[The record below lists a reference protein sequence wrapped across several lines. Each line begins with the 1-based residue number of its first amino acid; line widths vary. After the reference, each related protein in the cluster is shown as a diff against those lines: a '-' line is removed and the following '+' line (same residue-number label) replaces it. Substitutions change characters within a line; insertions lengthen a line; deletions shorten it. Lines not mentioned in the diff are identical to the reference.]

1 MLPSAAWPRVS
12 CVALLTCVASCFVLP
27 CPTLYTFP
35 EHRSRTSRGASA
47 GVHPVRRAGA
57 TGPSAE
63 EPPLVGCHRVG
74 HRALVIRVTCVPG
87 IGGRARYPAPHTR
100 HGHRQSHGL
109 VASQPCTLLA
119 SNTSSL
125 LAANDANR
133 AMVTSPDAD
142 VNGVLGA
149 LHRRNHSAAE
159 ASSGL
164 RECEQYETVPGNGET
179 IAAFTAWVTR
189 TPYWPMVPSS
199 RSPRPKYKRTEMR
212 MYWYVLT
219 PAQLR
224 SSRTHYQ
231 RLRSTAKWTPVSPTS
246 CDA

>member
-12 CVALLTCVASCFVLP
+12 CVDLLTCVASCFVLP

-164 RECEQYETVPGNGET
+164 RECEQYENVTGNGET
-179 IAAFTAWVTR
+179 IAARTAWVIASRLVEPCSIIRYVVAPVPTR
-189 TPYWPMVPSS
+189 E
-199 RSPRPKYKRTEMR
+199 EMCHEVR
-212 MYWYVLT
+212 H
-219 PAQLR
+219 QLAPHHR
-224 SSRTHYQ
+224 HTGSIPEPIRYHSHG
-231 RLRSTAKWTPVSPTS
+231 TS
-246 CDA
+246 Q